1 MEGSQ
6 AMAENS
12 LIADLREAVERE
24 LSIQQQKGRRNSTMN
39 LRDGRKVFENS
50 MGSCIYRFEIFTGT
64 PPEEGTKVEVSIE
77 GESLTGRI
85 SGKDERG
92 FFLELN
98 KDFGEVIGTAKL
110 TSDPLFLLKMQ
121 SSYLSTLSSTQ
132 ENVKPVLAL
141 LNEGTATQVIALE
154 KWNENVDGLNQQQIA
169 AVRAIKDQTNV
180 FIWGPP
186 GTGKTTTVG
195 ALVATAANS
204 GLRVLVVSNTNTALD
219 TAIQSSMPRL
229 LPELIGHEGAIL
241 RVGAIL
247 KPELQDAWGEV
258 IDFEK
263 VLGRVSEKLREQLQ
277 KESGNQSEILVR
289 GRALNEIKK
298 KWELLRSTKG
308 DLTKLETQE
317 KELVLELEIQLEK
330 RKGIKDEIKSFLD
343 EIESNKFKGIFAKMR
358 SRSESTIR
366 QDIRTTN
373 LKFDTVDKKIA
384 ETKLKIPTLQANAEK
399 LRVELEVVLAE
410 EKTLPDYALNEAALS
425 TTKAELDACKD
436 RIKKLE
442 DELGELRKKLIS
454 EAAIVGC
461 TAYRPLIDQDLAPV
475 RFDLVVVDEAS
486 MLPLSLLLIAAVRST
501 ARIVIAGDF
510 RQLPPIIS
518 LGDENYGSKAS
529 ERDQYLG
536 GLLAEDAFHKSGVI
550 QRLNAGESV
559 PELIPLVEQYRMRT
573 EISELIS
580 DRFYR
585 DHRLVTMNDRR
596 DLATPWGNETFQ
608 TFNTE
613 LLEPESTTVESSRRN
628 VVHAITIERIVEELV
643 AGGWTLDGTQEN
655 SIGVISAF
663 REQARHT
670 QRLLDARFGGVAKGA
685 SQTIHKFQG
694 SERGLIIIDM
704 TRVGTKSDPGFG
716 RWQAN
721 SDPYS
726 DTNLKWNVALSR
738 ARQHLI
744 VVNHVPTLE
753 QSADSV
759 IASILKEIQIQGITL
774 DAQLLFEGDLS
785 NKLPKKFTSVDPRI
799 LGIFKADDFY
809 PAFEKDLENC
819 LKSLVIVS
827 PFLTRPGVE
836 RWIPHLER
844 LNGLGIK
851 ITVMSKPLSEGM
863 NKGLEEEL
871 HSELRNMKIDLKLEP
886 GVHEKI
892 AILDGQITW
901 HGSLNIMSHNA
912 GTSEIMA
919 RFDSEDVATE
929 IYREIATPSRSPL
942 RSSAATTSSAKRKY
956 SNFQVQGDPCLRPGC
971 DGKMSNL
978 KLNRTTHEEFLSCS
992 NYGNQT
998 NPCGWTANI
1007 K

>member
-1 MEGSQ
+1 
-6 AMAENS
+6 MAES
-12 LIADLREAVERE
+12 SFITDLREAVERE
-24 LSIQQQKGRRNSTMN
+24 LSLQQQKGRRNSTMN
-39 LRDGRKVFENS
+39 LQAGRKVSENS

-64 PPEEGTKVEVSIE
+64 PPEEGTKVEISIA
-77 GESLTGRI
+77 GESVTGRI

-98 KDFGEVIGTAKL
+98 KDFGEVIEIAKL
-110 TSDPLFLLKMQ
+110 TADPLFLLKMQ
-121 SSYLSTLSSTQ
+121 SSYLSTLSPGE
-132 ENVKPVLAL
+132 ENVKPALAL
-141 LNEGTATQVIALE
+141 LNEGSPTKVSTLD
-154 KWNENVDGLNQQQIA
+154 KWNENVDGLNEQQRL
-169 AVRAIKDQTNV
+169 AVRAIKDQANV

-195 ALVATAANS
+195 ALVASAANS

-219 TAIQSSMPRL
+219 TAIQSTMPRL
-229 LPELIGHEGAIL
+229 LPELFEKEGSIL

-247 KPELQDAWGEV
+247 KSELKDEWGEV

-263 VLGRVSEKLREQLQ
+263 VLGRVTEKIREQLQ
-277 KESGNQSEILVR
+277 KEMSHQSEIIIK
-289 GRALNEIKK
+289 GRSLSEIKK
-298 KWELLRSTKG
+298 KWDQLKLAKV
-308 DLTKLETQE
+308 DLAKMESQE
-317 KELVLELEIQLEK
+317 KELNLELDIQLEK
-330 RKGIKDEIKSFLD
+330 RKGIKDEIKSLLE
-343 EIESNKFKGIFAKMR
+343 EIETNKSKGIFAKMR

-366 QDIRTTN
+366 QEIRATN
-373 LKFDTVDKKIA
+373 LKLDSVDKKIA
-384 ETKLKIPTLQANAEK
+384 EIKLKIPTLRASVDKVRIDLAD
-399 LRVELEVVLAE
+399 VIAE
-410 EKTLPDYALNEAALS
+410 EKTLPYYEMNEKAL
-425 TTKAELDACKD
+425 TTAKTELDSCKTQ
-436 RIKKLE
+436 IKKLE
-442 DELGELRKKLIS
+442 DELSAVRKKLIS
-454 EAAIVGC
+454 EASIVGC

-475 RFDLVVVDEAS
+475 KFDLVVVDEAS

-510 RQLPPIIS
+510 RQLPPIVS
-518 LGDENYGSKAS
+518 LGDENFGRKAS
-529 ERDQYLG
+529 DRDQYLG
-536 GLLAEDAFHKSGVI
+536 ALLAEDAFHKGGVI

-580 DRFYR
+580 DRFYP
-585 DHRLVTMNDRR
+585 DHRLISMNDRR
-596 DLATPWGNETFQ
+596 DFSTPWGNETFL
-608 TFNTE
+608 TVNTE
-613 LLEPESTTVESSRRN
+613 TLEPESTTIESSRRN

-670 QRLLDARFGGVAKGA
+670 QRLLDARFGLVAKGA

-704 TRVGTKSDPGFG
+704 TRVGTKGDPGFG

-721 SDPYS
+721 PDPYS

-744 VVNHVPTLE
+744 VVNHVPTLQ

-759 IASILKEIQIQGITL
+759 ITSILQQIQADGITINA
-774 DAQLLFEGDLS
+774 DTLFEGDLS
-785 NKLPKKFTSVDPRI
+785 RKLPKKYTSVDPRI

-809 PAFEKDLENC
+809 PAFENDLNNC
-819 LKSLVIVS
+819 NKSLIIVS
-827 PFLTRPGVE
+827 PFLTRSGVE
-836 RWIPHLER
+836 RWIPHLQR
-844 LNGLGIK
+844 LKGLSVK
-851 ITVMSKPLSEGM
+851 VTVMSKPLGEGM
-863 NKGLEEEL
+863 NKDVEEEL
-871 HSELRNMKIDLKLEP
+871 QSELRKMDIELKLES

-892 AILDGQITW
+892 AIIDSQITW

-919 RFDSEDVATE
+919 RFDSEEVATE
-929 IYREIATPSRSPL
+929 IYREIATPSRAPL
-942 RSSAATTSSAKRKY
+942 RKATANTSSVNRKY
-956 SNFQVQGDPCLRPGC
+956 ANIQEQGDQCLRPGC

-978 KLNRTTHEEFLSCS
+978 KTNRTTLEEFLSCS
-992 NYGNQT
+992 NYGNPT
-998 NPCGWTANI
+998 NNCRWTANV